1 MRAILESSGK
11 SQFMPSP
18 YRIAGYAIVSSDGM
32 IADAGAVMPDA
43 LKIDADK
50 QFFARELDQVDA
62 VVHGRHSHECQ
73 PNSPGRRRLVMT
85 RKVAGTAP
93 DPDQPNSLLW
103 NPAGAPFDEACRAL
117 GLATGTVAVL
127 GGTEA
132 FDLFLDIGYDVFHLS
147 RAGNVTL
154 PGGAPVFS
162 RVRSGCSP
170 EDVMAQFGLEPGPLQ
185 ALDDVNAVSVVSW
198 TRKAPA

>member
-1 MRAILESSGK
+1 
-11 SQFMPSP
+11 MPSP
-18 YRIAGYAIVSSDGM
+18 YRIAGYAIISSDGM
-32 IADAGAVMPDA
+32 IADASAVMPDA
-43 LKIDADK
+43 LKIEADK
-50 QFFARELDQVDA
+50 QFFMRELDQVDA

-85 RKVAGTAP
+85 RKVTRTAP

-147 RAGNVTL
+147 RADKVKL

-162 RVRSGCSP
+162 QVRSGRSP
-170 EDVMAQFGLEPGPLQ
+170 EDVLALSGLDPGPPQ
-185 ALDDVNAVSVVSW
+185 ALDDANAVSLVSW
-198 TRKAPA
+198 TRKAPG